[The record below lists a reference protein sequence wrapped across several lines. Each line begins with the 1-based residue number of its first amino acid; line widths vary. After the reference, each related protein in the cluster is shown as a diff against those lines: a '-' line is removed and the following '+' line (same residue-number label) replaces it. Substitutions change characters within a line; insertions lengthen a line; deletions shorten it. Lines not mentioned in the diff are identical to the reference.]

1 MKIRH
6 KALAAAALL
15 AAATA
20 GGSLALAESPRGA
33 GGPCHHG
40 AGMGAAMGPGG
51 GFGGGF
57 GLPARLAALQVELGI
72 TDAQAEAWSAYTAS
86 LEEGAAVMQEMRRES
101 REAHR
106 ARRAEM
112 REHFETVKEA
122 AETLLPSLDEAQQA
136 RAAEILP
143 GLAEPRRHGH
153 RGMGRHYERPEAP
166 RD

>member
-15 AAATA
+15 AAAAA
-20 GGSLALAESPRGA
+20 GGSLALAESPRGP

-51 GFGGGF
+51 GFG
-57 GLPARLAALQVELGI
+57 LPARLAALQVELGI
-72 TDAQAEAWSAYTAS
+72 TEEQAEAWSAYTAS

-112 REHFETVKEA
+112 REHFETLKGA

>member
-33 GGPCHHG
+33 GMQGSCPHG
-40 AGMGAAMGPGG
+40 AAWGPGPG
-51 GFGGGF
+51 AGF

-72 TDAQAEAWSAYTAS
+72 TEEQAEAWSAYTAS
-86 LEEGAAVMQEMRRES
+86 LEEGAEAMGEMRREA
-101 REAHR
+101 REAQR

-112 REHFETVKEA
+112 REHFGTLKGA

-143 GLAEPRRHGH
+143 GLAEPPRHRRH
-153 RGMGRHYERPEAP
+153 GMGRHYERPEAP